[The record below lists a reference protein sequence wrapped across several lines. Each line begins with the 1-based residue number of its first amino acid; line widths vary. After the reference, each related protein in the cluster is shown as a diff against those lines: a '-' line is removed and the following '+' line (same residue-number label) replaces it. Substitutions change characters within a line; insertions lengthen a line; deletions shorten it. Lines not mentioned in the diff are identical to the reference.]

1 MKKLLCL
8 LAVLALLA
16 QPLRAEAAPQRYLA
30 LTFDDGPS
38 GELTEQLLEGLAER
52 QVHATFFVCAYRI
65 AQFPDTLSHIAAAGH
80 EIGLHS
86 SNHDYMQKMDYETAL
101 SDLTRCAKAVEDA
114 CGVQARLFRPPGGL
128 YGDTLLKA
136 AEDAGLSVVL
146 WSVDPCDWNEAAWD
160 GVLPTVLSEAHDGR
174 IILMHDL
181 SAHSVT
187 CALQAIDRLQA
198 RGYTFCADPGNHC
211 AYDTGNTGFEQC
223 SSNVRYLL
231 YQIIDLVG
239 ALRFFGAAARCQNYC
254 TAPRNA
260 TLF

>member
-1 MKKLLCL
+1 MQRRIAIQLI
-8 LAVLALLA
+8 ALSALPAGAAA
-16 QPLRAEAAPQRYLA
+16 QNHSNTCDAPVY
-30 LTFDDGPS
+30 LTFDTGHMGIANLVADV
-38 GELTEQLLEGLAER
+38 LRR
-52 QVHATFFVCAYRI
+52 QQVRVTFFVCGYRI
-65 AQFPDTLSHIAAAGH
+65 AEFPDTLSHIAAAGH

-128 YGDTLLKA
+128 YGDTLLSA
-136 AEDAGLSVVL
+136 AKDAGLSVIL

-187 CALQAIDRLQA
+187 CALQAVDRLQA
-198 RGYTFCADPGNHC
+198 RGYTFCTVSELAALRGTALLPGEV
-211 AYDTGNTGFEQC
+211 YTGFPP
-223 SSNVRYLL
+223 L
-231 YQIIDLVG
+231 DG
-239 ALRFFGAAARCQNYC
+239 
-254 TAPRNA
+254 
-260 TLF
+260 